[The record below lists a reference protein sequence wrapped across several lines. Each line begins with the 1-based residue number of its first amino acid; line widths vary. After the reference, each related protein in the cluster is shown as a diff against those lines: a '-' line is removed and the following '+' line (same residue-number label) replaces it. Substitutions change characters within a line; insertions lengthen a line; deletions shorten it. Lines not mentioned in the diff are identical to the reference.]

1 MWSIPLEDGSYNF
14 WFQNNYKFNLL
25 NKDIDLY
32 YEPNVF
38 STNVDVSLDIAFS
51 SYIGSDVSNSVSC
64 DPLEEQLTVSH
75 IFYEQIGL
83 SNLSHASP
91 LNAGDSVEIA
101 KFQVVQ
107 FDEDSINSLDSI
119 TFRLISPFIHP
130 FHGNDDS
137 RISYSIGDDELQD
150 ISDIE
155 YDPCKDKAYFT
166 IDLSNMLPSGE
177 IISIYYDVSYPKPL
191 YINTS
196 PVAFS
201 ANNGAIIST
210 IIEEEALILS
220 DDEGNTY
227 TPDYTSCLDPS
238 LLVLNNSVYQEG
250 QPFDLSLAIA
260 SAYGENDY
268 NIENDEP
275 RILYVSGADCEGLP
289 MNITDNNIT
298 LSLSCS
304 LNDLDFLWFTLIDP
318 DYERFSSDSIF
329 VNSPVNF
336 DPVIGEE
343 VDIYTEQ
350 DFLWHYPAGF
360 SVEDSDYFN
369 LCFADDDTDVCFQVS
384 EEADNSYKMTDADW
398 DTLKNDLSLV
408 EGDNEVS
415 WYVQLVLND
424 GTTTSYDEWDIVLV
438 ERKVNFDPV
447 IGEEV
452 DIYTEQDF
460 LWHYPAGFSV
470 EDSDYF
476 NLCFADDD
484 TDVCFQVS
492 EEADNSYKMTDA
504 DWDTLKNDLSLVEGD
519 NEVSWYV
526 QLVLNDGTTTSYD
539 EWDIVLKF
547 VEQVSEEDQEESFF
561 DSWFNP
567 EPTNIN
573 NTNTT
578 EINSPSNIEVY
589 NNANNSNT
597 NTINIGGDGNSYSY
611 PSNHPQHQYNNHYST
626 QNNWQYQNQMNVIE
640 QNLGNRLD
648 TNKDLIE
655 DLQDTIDELLERLNN

>member
-1 MWSIPLEDGSYNF
+1 M
-14 WFQNNYKFNLL
+14 
-25 NKDIDLY
+25 
-32 YEPNVF
+32 
-38 STNVDVSLDIAFS
+38 
-51 SYIGSDVSNSVSC
+51 
-64 DPLEEQLTVSH
+64 
-75 IFYEQIGL
+75 
-83 SNLSHASP
+83 
-91 LNAGDSVEIA
+91 
-101 KFQVVQ
+101 
-107 FDEDSINSLDSI
+107 
-119 TFRLISPFIHP
+119 
-130 FHGNDDS
+130 
-137 RISYSIGDDELQD
+137 
-150 ISDIE
+150 
-155 YDPCKDKAYFT
+155 
-166 IDLSNMLPSGE
+166 
-177 IISIYYDVSYPKPL
+177 
-191 YINTS
+191 
-196 PVAFS
+196 
-201 ANNGAIIST
+201 
-210 IIEEEALILS
+210 S

-250 QPFDLSLAIA
+250 QPFDLSLAIE

-329 VNSPVNF
+329 VNSP
-336 DPVIGEE
+336 
-343 VDIYTEQ
+343 
-350 DFLWHYPAGF
+350 
-360 SVEDSDYFN
+360 
-369 LCFADDDTDVCFQVS
+369 
-384 EEADNSYKMTDADW
+384 
-398 DTLKNDLSLV
+398 
-408 EGDNEVS
+408 
-415 WYVQLVLND
+415 
-424 GTTTSYDEWDIVLV
+424 
-438 ERKVNFDPV
+438 VNFDPV

-655 DLQDTIDELLERLNN
+655 GLQDTIDELLERLNN